1 MGNILGLAKENK
13 SEKLTYYD
21 IIFYE
26 TRKKKTRLEG
36 QDQEEAMQRVRDG
49 KFDDNDISQ
58 EDCIERFDIHVV
70 EPEPMEINTMDRV

>member
-13 SEKLTYYD
+13 SEKLTYYE

-26 TRKKKTRLEG
+26 TRKKKVRFEG
-36 QDQEEAMQRVRDG
+36 EDEKQVIQRVRDG

>member
-1 MGNILGLAKENK
+1 MGHIFGLAKENK
-13 SEKLTYYD
+13 SEKLTYYE

-26 TRKKKTRLEG
+26 TRKKKVRFEG
-36 QDQEEAMQRVRDG
+36 EDEKQVIQRVRDG